1 MAYNYEYPYTDSQRG
16 NADWLLH
23 KMQEL
28 EDKIVGIEQSI
39 LDSAKSYIDEQLQP
53 YQRQIAELRNEF
65 ETFKLTMSSE
75 QLDFEREV
83 RNTVVAL
90 EARIDQFRAE
100 LHAEISAVNS
110 RTDLA
115 IAQNNDYLMEELS
128 KGLSTVKVTN
138 FFTGLRVTVQE
149 MFDYLASLHVT
160 DGITYT
166 ELVNRNNTYNNLAA
180 YGTTY
185 TDLVLHGNTII
196 TQH

>member
-100 LHAEISAVNS
+100 LHAEISAVNA